1 MFSFQVPGLSKGTM
15 HAQLGMFDDKL
26 REYGLTCPPRSKTWF
41 EAFQS
46 LKERLRSDGVARHG
60 ASGKRVVFIDEMPWF
75 DTPKSQFRSALEYLW
90 NDWG

>member
-1 MFSFQVPGLSKGTM
+1 MV
-15 HAQLGMFDDKL
+15 
-26 REYGLTCPPRSKTWF
+26 R
-41 EAFQS
+41 AFQS